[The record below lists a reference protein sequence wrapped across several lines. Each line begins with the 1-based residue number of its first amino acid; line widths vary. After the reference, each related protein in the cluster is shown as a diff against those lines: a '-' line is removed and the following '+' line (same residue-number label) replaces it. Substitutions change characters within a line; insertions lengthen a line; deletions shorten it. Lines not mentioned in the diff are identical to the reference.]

1 MNFIRFQP
9 HMRRGLATVLPMLLA
24 AAALHP
30 LAARAQRPIFS
41 AATTP
46 GTTLELSATGTV
58 QAQPDELTAVFY
70 AESHA
75 DTAAAAQAQ
84 VNTQAG
90 KGIALA
96 TPIEGMGVSAESYIV
111 HHDDGDARQNRKPQ
125 WIARQTI
132 RLTAHGG
139 KGLLPLI
146 GQLQS
151 NNLVLT
157 RLDWSLST
165 VRRAELTRQAETLA
179 LQDMQQRAE
188 AAASTLKL
196 KIASIRSVTLD
207 DQNFPRPMP
216 MMMMARA
223 ASADLAPPEAPASM
237 QDVTATAHATL
248 VLQAPT
254 E

>member
-1 MNFIRFQP
+1 MSIIQLWSRT
-9 HMRRGLATVLPMLLA
+9 RRGRIALLPLLMATG
-24 AAALHP
+24 LHP
-30 LAARAQRPIFS
+30 VAARAQRPLFS
-41 AATTP
+41 PAAATAATT
-46 GTTLELSATGTV
+46 LDLSATGTV

-84 VNTQAG
+84 VNTQVG
-90 KGIALA
+90 KAIALA
-96 TPIEGMGVSAESYIV
+96 TPVEGMGVNAESYVV
-111 HHDDGDARQNRKPQ
+111 HHDDGDPRQNRRPQ

-132 RLTAHGG
+132 RLTAHDG

-146 GQLQS
+146 GQLQGD
-151 NNLVLT
+151 NLVLT

-165 VRRAELTRQAETLA
+165 ARRTELTRRAETLA

-196 KIASIRSVTLD
+196 KVASIRSVTLD
-207 DQNFPRPMP
+207 DQNFPRPIP

-223 ASADLAPPEAPASM
+223 ASAEITPPEAPASM

-248 VLQAPT
+248 VLQQPG